1 MYVLQYNY
9 SKGKD
14 IKEYDNNSKQLNNN
28 KGKAIMNAKQ
38 VNEQTGVS
46 VEICNMLGDTIF
58 YITKNGRIIEY

>member
-1 MYVLQYNY
+1 MT
-9 SKGKD
+9 
-14 IKEYDNNSKQLNNN
+14 KE
-28 KGKAIMNAKQ
+28 KAIMNAKQ

>member
-28 KGKAIMNAKQ
+28 KGKSN
-38 VNEQTGVS
+38 NERKAGKRTNRS
-46 VEICNMLGDTIF
+46 IC
-58 YITKNGRIIEY
+58 